1 MNNKNNSELALD
13 AADSKSDHLSSG
25 SNSNEKKK
33 GSRAVSAPNLLIPN
47 TITASNAKNLLDQY
61 GLIIEESK
69 ENSSSMPSQPS
80 SLKKGFK
87 LEHTELKGAAP
98 TSPRDF

>member
-13 AADSKSDHLSSG
+13 AADSKSDELSPV
-25 SNSNEKKK
+25 SNSN
-33 GSRAVSAPNLLIPN
+33 GHFRAVSAPNLLIPN

>member
-25 SNSNEKKK
+25 SNSNGKK

-47 TITASNAKNLLDQY
+47 MITASNAKNLLGQN
-61 GLIIEESK
+61 GIIIEESK
-69 ENSSSMPSQPS
+69 ENSGSSRPSQPS